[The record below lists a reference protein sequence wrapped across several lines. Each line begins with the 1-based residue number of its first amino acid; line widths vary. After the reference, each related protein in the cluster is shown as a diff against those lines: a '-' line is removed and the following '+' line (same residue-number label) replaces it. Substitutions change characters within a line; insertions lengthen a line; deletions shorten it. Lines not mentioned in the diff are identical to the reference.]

1 MDFLQAAN
9 SFAQSLSI
17 ALEDKVIQTATIEDG
32 EGQLKFSH
40 NGCTITVTVGDF
52 WAQPGKI
59 CYFVNVSHPNGNFMA
74 QSGTANEITAAI
86 NVGKAIH
93 FANTSGDPLQSEDF

>member
-1 MDFLQAAN
+1 MNYIQATN
-9 SFAQSLSI
+9 VFAQSLSAAI
-17 ALEDKVIQTATIEDG
+17 EDKVIRTATIEDG
-32 EGQLKFSH
+32 EGQLKFAH
-40 NGCTITVTVGDF
+40 NGCEITVTVGDF
-52 WAQPGKI
+52 WAHPNKI

-74 QSGTANEITAAI
+74 QSGTPNEITAAI